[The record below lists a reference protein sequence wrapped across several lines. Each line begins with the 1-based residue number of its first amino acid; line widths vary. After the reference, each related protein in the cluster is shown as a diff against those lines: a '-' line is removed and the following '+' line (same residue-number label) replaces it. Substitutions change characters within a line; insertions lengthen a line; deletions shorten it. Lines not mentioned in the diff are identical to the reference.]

1 MEETEQKRLFTG
13 SSNIIFSLC
22 PLCLCGETLMKKN
35 EGILFIVS
43 GASGTGKSTLC
54 RAMLEDFPN
63 LRFSV
68 SHTTRPQRPGDRE
81 GMDYFFV
88 APQRFQE
95 MIDRGDFA
103 EWAEIYGHR
112 YGTSKQMLEMARA
125 EGQDL
130 ILDIDGQGARQLR
143 GQNIPGAFVFILPP
157 SLEELK
163 RRLMSRKTE
172 KREALEERLKK
183 AKAEIADSRWYDY
196 LIVNDDLRAAKAR
209 LRAIILA
216 EDCRRERLTK
226 AVDKLLVEK

>member
-1 MEETEQKRLFTG
+1 
-13 SSNIIFSLC
+13 
-22 PLCLCGETLMKKN
+22 MKKS
-35 EGILFIVS
+35 EGIMFIVS

-54 RAMLEDFPN
+54 RAMLKVFPN

-81 GMDYFFV
+81 GRDYFFV
-88 APQRFQE
+88 APQQFQT

-112 YGTSKQMLEMARA
+112 YGTSKRMLEMARE

-143 GQNIPGAFVFILPP
+143 DQNIPGAFVFILPP

-163 RRLMSRKTE
+163 RRLMNRKTE
-172 KREALEERLKK
+172 RKEALEERLKK
-183 AKAEIADSRWYDY
+183 ARAEIADSRWYDY
-196 LIVNDDLRAAKAR
+196 LIINDDLRAAKAR
-209 LRAIILA
+209 LKAIILA
-216 EDCRRERLTK
+216 EHCRREKLTE
-226 AVDKLLVEK
+226 AVDKLLLEK